1 MRRNTIVTILVVLA
15 VAYVFYMIPRLAT
28 EPTRVKEYEYYTDFY
43 DDFVA
48 GNLETVEVITGQTA
62 EGKFKEDAPGDF
74 DRYTV
79 KVPPDQELLA
89 RLQDAAE
96 ANDLDVKIAAKD
108 LSLFERVL
116 TSAGVYLLPI
126 ALLVIFWLFM
136 MRQMNSSRGQALNF
150 GRSKARMVGD
160 QWERVTFDDVAGMEE
175 VKEELEEVAAFLKQP
190 ERFRRLGAK
199 IPRGVLLVGP
209 PGCGK
214 TLLARAVAG
223 EAGVAFFYM
232 SGSDFVEMFVGVG
245 ASRVR
250 DLFEQAKAHLPAI
263 IFIDELDAVGRLRGA
278 GLGGGHD
285 EREQTLNALLVEMD
299 GFDPADDVI
308 LLAATNRPDI
318 LDPALL
324 RPGRFDR
331 QIVVPMPD
339 VKERREILEIYVA
352 DKRIADDV
360 DLELLARRSVGFSG
374 ADIENMVNE
383 AALLAGRKDKDLIE
397 REDFDEAVERT
408 IAGPERKSR
417 VIQENERKILA
428 YHEAGHALVG
438 QLLTDFDPVYKV
450 TILPRGMSLG
460 YTISLPE
467 DDRYI
472 TSKQQMLNR
481 MTQALGGRAAEELV
495 IGEIHTGAH
504 QDLKV
509 VSQIARAMVT
519 EYGMSDMLGPITY
532 GKKSQQVFLGKDIGE
547 ERNYS
552 EAIAEQIDQAVRE
565 IADDCYAKARELLSA
580 HRDELD
586 LLVEKLLE
594 HESLERKDVEA
605 LIEHG
610 VMASELEEQQGE
622 EQAEDADEDTAPGG
636 VVQTPP
642 EAAGKP
648 ERGTLP
654 PGLPEPDTP

>member
-1 MRRNTIVTILVVLA
+1 MRRNTIVTILVVMA

-28 EPTRVKEYEYYTDFY
+28 EQTRVKEYEYYTDFY
-43 DDFVA
+43 DAFTA
-48 GNLETVEVITGQTA
+48 GHLETLEVITGQTA
-62 EGKFKEDAPGDF
+62 EGEFKEDAPEEF
-74 DRYTV
+74 ERYTV
-79 KVPPDQELLA
+79 KVPPDEELLA
-89 RLQDAAE
+89 RLQTAKE
-96 ANDLDVKIAAKD
+96 EHGLDVKIAAKD
-108 LSLFERVL
+108 LGLLERIL
-116 TSAGVYLLPI
+116 TSAGVYILPL

-136 MRQMNSSRGQALNF
+136 MRQMNSSRGQAMNF
-150 GRSKARMVGD
+150 GRSQARMVGD
-160 QWERVTFDDVAGMEE
+160 QWDRVTFDDVAGMHE
-175 VKEELEEVAAFLKQP
+175 VKEELEEVVAFLKEP
-190 ERFRRLGAK
+190 ERFRKLGAK

-263 IFIDELDAVGRLRGA
+263 VFIDELDAVGRLRGA

-331 QIVVPMPD
+331 QIVVPTPD
-339 VKERREILEIYVA
+339 VKERAEILRIYVK
-352 DKRIADDV
+352 DKRIGDDV
-360 DLELLARRSVGFSG
+360 DIELLARRSVGFSG

-383 AALLAGRKDKDLIE
+383 AALLAGRKDKELIE

-417 VIQENERKILA
+417 VIQEDERKILA

-467 DDRYI
+467 DDKYI

-509 VSQIARAMVT
+509 VSQIARSMVT
-519 EYGMSDMLGPITY
+519 EYGMSDSLGPITY
-532 GKKSQQVFLGKDIGE
+532 GKKSQQVFLGKDLGE

-552 EAIAEQIDQAVRE
+552 EAIAEQID
-565 IADDCYAKARELLSA
+565 
-580 HRDELD
+580 
-586 LLVEKLLE
+586 
-594 HESLERKDVEA
+594 
-605 LIEHG
+605 
-610 VMASELEEQQGE
+610 
-622 EQAEDADEDTAPGG
+622 
-636 VVQTPP
+636 
-642 EAAGKP
+642 
-648 ERGTLP
+648 
-654 PGLPEPDTP
+654 

>member
-1 MRRNTIVTILVVLA
+1 MRRNMIMTILVLGVII
-15 VAYVFYMIPRLAT
+15 YVFYMIPRLNT
-28 EPTRVKEYEYYTDFY
+28 GQNELREYDHYSEFY

-48 GNLETVEVITGQTA
+48 GHIAEVMVINGEELEGT
-62 EGKFKEDAPGDF
+62 FKPEAPGGY
-74 DRYTV
+74 DRFVVSVQGEDVMNTLMTA
-79 KVPPDQELLA
+79 KQEHELDTA
-89 RLQDAAE
+89 IGAEPMRLSDRI
-96 ANDLDVKIAAKD
+96 LTIAG
-108 LSLFERVL
+108 
-116 TSAGVYLLPI
+116 TYLLP
-126 ALLVIFWLFM
+126 LVIIILFWLFM
-136 MRQMNSSRGQALNF
+136 VRQMNTTRGQALNF
-150 GRSKARMVGD
+150 GRSQARMVGD
-160 QWERVTFDDVAGMEE
+160 HWERVTFDDVAGMQE
-175 VKEELEEVAAFLKQP
+175 VKEEMQEVVAFLREP
-190 ERFRRLGAK
+190 ERFRKLGAK

-250 DLFEQAKAHLPAI
+250 DLFEQAKDHLPAI

-299 GFDPADDVI
+299 GFDPNDDVI

-339 VKERREILEIYVA
+339 VKERQEILNIYVQ
-352 DKRIADDV
+352 DKRVSDEL
-360 DLELLARRSVGFSG
+360 DLEVLARRSVGFSG

-383 AALLAGRKDKDLIE
+383 AALLAGRKDKDVIE
-397 REDFDEAVERT
+397 SEDFDEAIERI

-417 VIQENERKILA
+417 VISEDERKVLA

-438 QLLTDFDPVYKV
+438 YTLPDFDSVYKV

-472 TSKQQMLNR
+472 TSKSEMLNR

-495 IGEIHTGAH
+495 LGEIHTGAH
-504 QDLKV
+504 QDLEV
-509 VSQIARAMVT
+509 VSKIARAMVT
-519 EYGMSDMLGPITY
+519 EYGMSEELGPITY
-532 GKKSQQVFLGKDIGE
+532 GRKTGPVFLGKDLAE

-552 EAIAEQIDQAVRE
+552 EAVARKIDNAVR
-565 IADDCYAKARELLSA
+565 AMVDGAHDRARAILEK
-580 HRDELD
+580 HREELD

-594 HESLERKDVEA
+594 HETLDQADVEA
-605 LIEHG
+605 LLEHG
-610 VMASELEEQQGE
+610 VMAEELEEESE
-622 EQAEDADEDTAPGG
+622 EEAEEADEQPAEPL
-636 VVQTPP
+636 TP
-642 EAAGKP
+642 EEVTRKQ
-648 ERGTLP
+648 RGAIP
-654 PGLPEPDTP
+654 PGMPEPETP

>member
-1 MRRNTIVTILVVLA
+1 MRRNSIVTLLVVAA
-15 VAYVFYMIPRLAT
+15 VVYVFVMIPRLTT
-28 EPTRVKEYEYYTDFY
+28 EQVKVKEYEYYTDFH
-43 DDFVA
+43 DAFTSGEIA
-48 GNLETVEVITGQTA
+48 NVEVITGQSASGDFTEGA
-62 EGKFKEDAPGDF
+62 EGDF
-74 DRYTV
+74 DRYIV
-79 KVPPDQELLA
+79 RVPPDDEFLA
-89 RLQDAAE
+89 RLQAE
-96 ANDLDVKIAAKD
+96 NEAQDLGVKIAAKD
-108 LSLFERVL
+108 VGMGERIL
-116 TSAGVYLLPI
+116 AIAGTYLLPLV
-126 ALLVIFWLFM
+126 LLILFWLFM
-136 MRQMNSSRGQALNF
+136 MRQMNNRSGQALNF
-150 GRSKARMVGD
+150 GRSQARMVGD
-160 QWERVTFDDVAGMEE
+160 QWDRVTFDDVAGMYE
-175 VKEELEEVAAFLKQP
+175 VKEELEEVVAFLKQP
-190 ERFRRLGAK
+190 ERFRKLGAK
-199 IPRGVLLVGP
+199 IPRGVLLIGP

-299 GFDPADDVI
+299 GFDQTDDVI

-331 QIVVPMPD
+331 QIIVPMPD
-339 VKERREILEIYVA
+339 VKERREILDIYVA
-352 DKRIADDV
+352 NKHVSDDV
-360 DLELLARRSVGFSG
+360 DFDLLARRSVGFSG

-383 AALLAGRKDKDLIE
+383 AALLAGREDKEMIE
-397 REDFDEAVERT
+397 REDFDEAIERI

-417 VIQENERKILA
+417 IIHDDERRILA

-472 TSKQQMLNR
+472 TSKQQMIDR

-504 QDLKV
+504 QDLEV
-509 VSQIARAMVT
+509 VSRIARAMVT
-519 EYGMSDMLGPITY
+519 EYGMSEALGPITY
-532 GKKSQQVFLGKDIGE
+532 GKKTGPVFLGKDIAE

-552 EAIAEQIDQAVRE
+552 EAIAEQIDEAVRD
-565 IADDCYAKARELLSA
+565 IVDNCYDRARELLGEHVA
-580 HRDELD
+580 ELD

-594 HESLERKDVEA
+594 FETLDRADVEA
-605 LIEHG
+605 LLEHG
-610 VMASELEEQQGE
+610 VMAAELAATEPAAPPVDEDAGADAPVPAPP
-622 EQAEDADEDTAPGG
+622 QAER
-636 VVQTPP
+636 
-642 EAAGKP
+642 KP
-648 ERGTLP
+648 ERGAIP
-654 PGLPEPDTP
+654 PGIPEPGTP

>member
-1 MRRNTIVTILVVLA
+1 MRRNTIVTILVLLA
-15 VAYVFYMIPRLAT
+15 VGYVFYMIPRLAT
-28 EPTRVKEYEYYTDFY
+28 EQSRVKEYEYYKEFY
-43 DDFVA
+43 DDFKA
-48 GNLETVEVITGQTA
+48 GNIATVTVVNGQEA
-62 EGKFKEDAPGDF
+62 EGDFVEDAVGDF
-74 DRYTV
+74 ERYTV
-79 KVPPDQELLA
+79 SVPPDEELVDKLIA
-89 RLQDAAE
+89 VAE
-96 ANDLDVKIAAKD
+96 EKGIDVKVG
-108 LSLFERVL
+108 SQSMRL
-116 TSAGVYLLPI
+116 TDRILTVAGTYLLPLVLI
-126 ALLVIFWLFM
+126 ILLWLFM
-136 MRQMNSSRGQALNF
+136 VRQMNNTRGQALNF
-150 GRSKARMVGD
+150 GRSQARMVGD
-160 QWERVTFDDVAGMEE
+160 HWERVTFDDVAGMEE
-175 VKEELEEVAAFLKQP
+175 VKEELEEIVVFLKQP

-299 GFDPADDVI
+299 GFDPNDDVI

-331 QIVVPMPD
+331 QIVVPMPS
-339 VKERREILEIYVA
+339 VKERREILDIYVK
-352 DKRIADDV
+352 DKRVADDV
-360 DLELLARRSVGFSG
+360 DLQMLARRSVGFSG

-383 AALLAGRKDKDLIE
+383 AALLAGRENKDVIE
-397 REDFDEAVERT
+397 REDFDEAIERI

-417 VIQENERKILA
+417 VISDEERKVLA
-428 YHEAGHALVG
+428 YHEAGHAVVG
-438 QLLTDFDPVYKV
+438 YMLPEFDRVYKV

-472 TSKQQMLNR
+472 TSKREMLNT

-504 QDLKV
+504 QDLEV
-509 VSQIARAMVT
+509 VSKIARAMVT
-519 EYGMSDMLGPITY
+519 EFGMSEDLGPITY
-532 GKKSQQVFLGKDIGE
+532 GRKTGPVFLGKDIAE

-552 EAIAEQIDQAVRE
+552 EAIAQQIDEAVRTIVDGCHE
-565 IADDCYAKARELLSA
+565 RARTILSE
-580 HRDELD
+580 HREELD
-586 LLVEKLLE
+586 LLAEKLLE
-594 HESLERKDVEA
+594 HESLEREDVQA
-605 LIEHG
+605 LMEHG
-610 VMASELEEQQGE
+610 VMAAEMEAEEGEQPVESGDDRPSDRAAAEATEGSEEKRG
-622 EQAEDADEDTAPGG
+622 P
-636 VVQTPP
+636 VPP
-642 EAAGKP
+642 AM
-648 ERGTLP
+648 
-654 PGLPEPDTP
+654 PEPETP

>member
-1 MRRNTIVTILVVLA
+1 MRRKTIVTVLVILA
-15 VAYVFYMIPRLAT
+15 VGYVFYMIPRLAT
-28 EPTRVKEYEYYTDFY
+28 EQNRVKEYEAYTDFY
-43 DDFVA
+43 QDFQDGKIATLTIVD
-48 GNLETVEVITGQTA
+48 GQNA
-62 EGKFKEDAPGDF
+62 EGEFIEDADIEYDRFTVRVPSDPELVSKLQQVKED
-74 DRYTV
+74 R
-79 KVPPDQELLA
+79 ELS
-89 RLQDAAE
+89 
-96 ANDLDVKIAAKD
+96 VKIAVD
-108 LSLFERVL
+108 DPGLGERILAV
-116 TSAGVYLLPI
+116 AGTWLLPL
-126 ALLVIFWLFM
+126 ALLVLFWLFM
-136 MRQMNSSRGQALNF
+136 VRQMNSSRGQALNF
-150 GRSKARMVGD
+150 GRSQAKMVGD
-160 QWERVTFDDVAGMEE
+160 HWERVTFDDVAGMDE
-175 VKEELEEVAAFLKQP
+175 VKEELEEVVAFLKEP

-223 EAGVAFFYM
+223 EAGVAFYYM

-250 DLFEQAKAHLPAI
+250 DLFEEAKAHLPAI

-299 GFDPADDVI
+299 GFDPNDDVI

-339 VKERREILEIYVA
+339 VKERKEILDIYV
-352 DKRIADDV
+352 DNKRVSDDV
-360 DLELLARRSVGFSG
+360 DLEILARRSVGFSG
-374 ADIENMVNE
+374 ADIENMANE
-383 AALLAGRKDKDLIE
+383 AALLAGRKNKDIIE
-397 REDFDEAVERT
+397 REDFDEAVERI

-417 VIQENERKILA
+417 VISDDERKILA

-438 QLLTDFDPVYKV
+438 SRLPEFDQVYKV
-450 TILPRGMSLG
+450 TILPRGQSLG

-472 TSKQQMLNR
+472 TSRREMVDR

-495 IGEIHTGAH
+495 MGEIHTGAR
-504 QDLKV
+504 QDLEV
-509 VSQIARAMVT
+509 VSKIARAMVT
-519 EYGMSDMLGPITY
+519 EYGMSDDLGPITY
-532 GKKSQQVFLGKDIGE
+532 GKKTGHVFLGKDISE

-552 EAIAEQIDQAVRE
+552 EAIAQQIDEAVRE
-565 IADDCYAKARELLSA
+565 IVDDA
-580 HRDELD
+580 HERATAILEENRDELD

-594 HESLERKDVEA
+594 HESLEREDVKA

-610 VMASELEEQQGE
+610 VMASELEEDQAEEGEAGE
-622 EQAEDADEDTAPGG
+622 EA
-636 VVQTPP
+636 P
-642 EAAGKP
+642 EAGEAPSGG
-648 ERGTLP
+648 RDAIP
-654 PGLPEPDTP
+654 PGVPEPETP

>member
-1 MRRNTIVTILVVLA
+1 MRRNTIVTIIVVAAL
-15 VAYVFYMIPRLAT
+15 AYVFYMIPRLADEQKQVKQYDYYSEFYADFIAGHIADVT
-28 EPTRVKEYEYYTDFY
+28 VVNGQELEGEFKPDVPGGYDRFIVSVQGENVLADLMAAKKEYELDTN
-43 DDFVA
+43 V
-48 GNLETVEVITGQTA
+48 G
-62 EGKFKEDAPGDF
+62 
-74 DRYTV
+74 
-79 KVPPDQELLA
+79 
-89 RLQDAAE
+89 AE
-96 ANDLDVKIAAKD
+96 AMRLSDRILTTAATYV
-108 LSLFERVL
+108 LPLVLIILF
-116 TSAGVYLLPI
+116 
-126 ALLVIFWLFM
+126 WMFM
-136 MRQMNSSRGQALNF
+136 VRQMNSTRGQALNF
-150 GRSKARMVGD
+150 GRSQARMVGD
-160 QWERVTFDDVAGMEE
+160 HWERVTFDDVAGMHE
-175 VKEELEEVAAFLKQP
+175 VKEELEEVVAFLKQP
-190 ERFRRLGAK
+190 ERFRQLGAK

-223 EAGVAFFYM
+223 EAGVAFYYM

-250 DLFEQAKAHLPAI
+250 DLFDQAKSHLPAI

-299 GFDPADDVI
+299 GFDPNDDVI

-339 VKERREILEIYVA
+339 VKERREILDIYVE
-352 DKRIADDV
+352 DKHLADDV
-360 DLELLARRSVGFSG
+360 DLDMLARRSVGFSG

-383 AALLAGRKDKDLIE
+383 AALLAGRENKQIIE
-397 REDFDEAVERT
+397 REDFDEAIERL

-417 VIQENERKILA
+417 VIMEDERRVLA

-438 QLLTDFDPVYKV
+438 HMLTDFDPVYKV

-472 TSKQQMLNR
+472 TSKTQMLNR

-495 IGEIHTGAH
+495 LGEIHTGAQ
-504 QDLKV
+504 QDLEV
-509 VSQIARAMVT
+509 VSRIARAMVT
-519 EYGMSDMLGPITY
+519 EYGMSTELGPITY
-532 GKKSQQVFLGKDIGE
+532 GKKTGPVFLGKDIAE

-552 EAIAEQIDQAVRE
+552 EAVAEMIDSEVR
-565 IADDCYAKARELLSA
+565 ALVDMCYERAKMILTD

-586 LLVEKLLE
+586 LLVDKLLE
-594 HESLERKDVEA
+594 VETLERDDVEA
-605 LIEHG
+605 LVKYG
-610 VMASELEEQQGE
+610 VMADELEGE
-622 EQAEDADEDTAPGG
+622 EEAVEDTPDDDRPAPEPATGEATQPRRG
-636 VVQTPP
+636 TVPPAMPEAQTP
-642 EAAGKP
+642 
-648 ERGTLP
+648 
-654 PGLPEPDTP
+654 

>member
-1 MRRNTIVTILVVLA
+1 MRRNMIVTILVLGVI
-15 VAYVFYMIPRLAT
+15 VYVFYMIPRLNT
-28 EPTRVKEYEYYTDFY
+28 GQNELREYDHYSQFY

-48 GNLETVEVITGQTA
+48 GHVAEVTVVNGEELEGE
-62 EGKFKEDAPGDF
+62 FKPDAPGGYERF
-74 DRYTV
+74 V
-79 KVPPDQELLA
+79 VSVQGE
-89 RLQDAAE
+89 
-96 ANDLDVKIAAKD
+96 DVMNTLMAAKQEHELD
-108 LSLFERVL
+108 TAIGAEPMRLSDRIL
-116 TSAGVYLLPI
+116 TIAGTYLLP
-126 ALLVIFWLFM
+126 LVIIILFWLFM
-136 MRQMNSSRGQALNF
+136 VRQMNSTRGQALNF
-150 GRSKARMVGD
+150 GRSQARMVGD
-160 QWERVTFDDVAGMEE
+160 HWERVTFDDVAGMHE
-175 VKEELEEVAAFLKQP
+175 VKEEMQEVVAFLKEP
-190 ERFRRLGAK
+190 ERFRKLGAK

-250 DLFEQAKAHLPAI
+250 DLFEQAKDHLPAI

-299 GFDPADDVI
+299 GFDPNDDVI

-339 VKERREILEIYVA
+339 VKERQEILNIYIQDKRVA
-352 DKRIADDV
+352 DDL
-360 DLELLARRSVGFSG
+360 DLEVLARRSVGFSG

-383 AALLAGRKDKDLIE
+383 AALLAGRKDKDVIE
-397 REDFDEAVERT
+397 SEDFDEAIERI

-417 VIQENERKILA
+417 VISEEERKVLA

-438 QLLTDFDPVYKV
+438 YMLPDFDSVYKV

-472 TSKQQMLNR
+472 TSKTEMHNR

-495 IGEIHTGAH
+495 LGEIHTGAH
-504 QDLKV
+504 QDLEV
-509 VSQIARAMVT
+509 VSKIARAMVT
-519 EYGMSDMLGPITY
+519 EYGMSEDLGPITY
-532 GKKSQQVFLGKDIGE
+532 GRKTGPVFLGKDLAE

-552 EAIAEQIDQAVRE
+552 EAVAKKIDDAVRAIVDGAYE
-565 IADDCYAKARELLSA
+565 RANAILAEHRE
-580 HRDELD
+580 ELD

-594 HESLERKDVEA
+594 HETLDRDDVEA
-605 LIEHG
+605 LLEHG
-610 VMASELEEQQGE
+610 VMAEELGEEAEAEAEEAEEQPAEPAATE
-622 EQAEDADEDTAPGG
+622 EATRKQPG
-636 VVQTPP
+636 TI
-642 EAAGKP
+642 
-648 ERGTLP
+648 P
-654 PGLPEPDTP
+654 PGMPEPETP

>member
-28 EPTRVKEYEYYTDFY
+28 EPTRVKEYEYYTEFY
-43 DDFVA
+43 DDF
-48 GNLETVEVITGQTA
+48 LEGQIKTVEVVTGQTA
-62 EGKFKEDAPGDF
+62 EGEFKEDAAEDF

-79 KVPPDQELLA
+79 KVPPDDELVA
-89 RLQDAAE
+89 RLEDANRE
-96 ANDLDVKIAAKD
+96 NELGVNIRPEDPG
-108 LSLFERVL
+108 LFERIL
-116 TSAGVYLLPI
+116 TSAGIYVLPLI
-126 ALLVIFWLFM
+126 LLVVFWLFM

-150 GRSKARMVGD
+150 GRSQARMVGD
-160 QWERVTFDDVAGMEE
+160 QWERVTFDDVAGMHE
-175 VKEELEEVAAFLKQP
+175 VKEELEEVVAFLKQP
-190 ERFRRLGAK
+190 ERFRKLGAK

-223 EAGVAFFYM
+223 EAEVSFFYM

-299 GFDPADDVI
+299 GFDPSDDVI

-339 VKERREILEIYVA
+339 VRERAEILEIYVE
-352 DKRIADDV
+352 DKRVADDV

-397 REDFDEAVERT
+397 REDFDEAVERI

-417 VIQENERKILA
+417 VIQDNERKILA

-495 IGEIHTGAH
+495 VGEIHTGAH

-509 VSQIARAMVT
+509 VSQIARSMVT
-519 EYGMSDMLGPITY
+519 EYGMSDTLGPITY

-552 EAIAEQIDQAVRE
+552 EAVAEQIDQAVRE

-580 HRDELD
+580 HREELD
-586 LLVEKLLE
+586 LLVEMLLE
-594 HESLERKDVEA
+594 HESLERADVEA
-605 LIEHG
+605 LLEHG
-610 VMASELEEQQGE
+610 VMADELESE
-622 EQAEDADEDTAPGG
+622 EEDEE
-636 VVQTPP
+636 
-642 EAAGKP
+642 EAAGEGEDAEETVETQPEAESKP
-648 ERGTLP
+648 ERGAVP

>member
-1 MRRNTIVTILVVLA
+1 MRRNSIVTILVVAA
-15 VAYVFYMIPRLAT
+15 VVYVFVMIPRLTT
-28 EPTRVKEYEYYTDFY
+28 EQVKVKEFEYLTDF
-43 DDFVA
+43 DEAFRA
-48 GNLETVEVITGQTA
+48 GEIATVEVIAGQSA
-62 EGKFKEDAPGDF
+62 GGEFAPDASEDYE
-74 DRYTV
+74 RYTV
-79 KVPPDQELLA
+79 NPPPDEEFVA
-89 RLQDAAE
+89 RLMAMKE
-96 ANDLDVKIAAKD
+96 ELGLDVRIAAKE
-108 LSLFERVL
+108 LGMGERIL
-116 TSAGVYLLPI
+116 AIAGTYLLPL
-126 ALLVIFWLFM
+126 ALLVLFWLFM
-136 MRQMNSSRGQALNF
+136 MRQMNSTRGQALSF
-150 GRSKARMVGD
+150 GRSQARMVGD
-160 QWERVTFDDVAGMEE
+160 HWERVTFDDVAGMYE
-175 VKEELEEVAAFLKQP
+175 VKEELEEVVAFLKQP
-190 ERFRRLGAK
+190 ERFRKLGAK

-250 DLFEQAKAHLPAI
+250 DLFDQAKAHLPAI

-339 VKERREILEIYVA
+339 VKERREILDIYVQG
-352 DKRIADDV
+352 KHISEDV
-360 DLELLARRSVGFSG
+360 DLDLLARRSVGFSG

-383 AALLAGRKDKDLIE
+383 AALLAGRKDKDRIE
-397 REDFDEAVERT
+397 REDFDEAIERI

-417 VIQENERKILA
+417 VIQEDERRILA
-428 YHEAGHALVG
+428 YHEAWHALVG
-438 QLLTDFDPVYKV
+438 QLIVDYDPVYKV

-472 TSKQQMLNR
+472 ISKQQMIDR

-495 IGEIHTGAH
+495 VGEIPPGAH
-504 QDLKV
+504 QDIEV
-509 VSQIARAMVT
+509 VSRIARAMVT
-519 EYGMSDMLGPITY
+519 EYGMSDALGPIQY
-532 GKKSQQVFLGKDIGE
+532 GKKTGPVFLGKDLAE

-552 EAIAEQIDQAVRE
+552 EAIAERIDQAVRE
-565 IADDCYAKARELLSA
+565 IVDSCYDRARDLLTG
-580 HRDELD
+580 HRAELD

-594 HESLERKDVEA
+594 RASLDRADVAA
-605 LIEHG
+605 LLEHG
-610 VMASELEEQQGE
+610 VMAAELAEQQK
-622 EQAEDADEDTAPGG
+622 AEAPAGDDTGTPKPVEAP
-636 VVQTPP
+636 PKA
-642 EAAGKP
+642 ERKP
-648 ERGTLP
+648 ERGAIP
-654 PGLPEPDTP
+654 PGLPEPGTP

>member
-1 MRRNTIVTILVVLA
+1 MRRNSIVTILVVAA
-15 VAYVFYMIPRLAT
+15 VVYVFVMIPRLTT
-28 EPTRVKEYEYYTDFY
+28 EQVKVKEFEYLTDF
-43 DDFVA
+43 DEAFRA
-48 GNLETVEVITGQTA
+48 GEIATVEVIAGQSA
-62 EGKFKEDAPGDF
+62 GGEFAPDASEDYE
-74 DRYTV
+74 RYTV
-79 KVPPDQELLA
+79 NPPPDEEFVA
-89 RLQDAAE
+89 RLMAMKE
-96 ANDLDVKIAAKD
+96 ELGLDVRIAAKE
-108 LSLFERVL
+108 LGMGERIL
-116 TSAGVYLLPI
+116 AIAGTYLLPL
-126 ALLVIFWLFM
+126 ALLVLFWLFM
-136 MRQMNSSRGQALNF
+136 MRQMNSTRGQALSF
-150 GRSKARMVGD
+150 GRSQARMVGD
-160 QWERVTFDDVAGMEE
+160 HWERVTFDDVAGMYE
-175 VKEELEEVAAFLKQP
+175 VKEELEEVVAFLKQP
-190 ERFRRLGAK
+190 ERFRKLGAK

-250 DLFEQAKAHLPAI
+250 DLFDQAKAHLPAI

-339 VKERREILEIYVA
+339 VKERREILDIYVQG
-352 DKRIADDV
+352 KHISEDV
-360 DLELLARRSVGFSG
+360 DLDLLARRSVGFSG

-383 AALLAGRKDKDLIE
+383 AALLAGRKDKDRIE
-397 REDFDEAVERT
+397 REDFDEAIERI

-417 VIQENERKILA
+417 VIQEDERRILA

-438 QLLTDFDPVYKV
+438 QLIVDYDPVYKV

-472 TSKQQMLNR
+472 ISKQQMIDR

-495 IGEIHTGAH
+495 VGEIHTGAH
-504 QDLKV
+504 QDIEV
-509 VSQIARAMVT
+509 VSRIARAMVT
-519 EYGMSDMLGPITY
+519 EYGMSDALGPIQY
-532 GKKSQQVFLGKDIGE
+532 GKKTGPVFLGKDLAE

-552 EAIAEQIDQAVRE
+552 EAIAERIDQAVRE
-565 IADDCYAKARELLSA
+565 IVDSCYDRARELLTG
-580 HRDELD
+580 HRAELD

-594 HESLERKDVEA
+594 HESLDRADVEA
-605 LIEHG
+605 LLEHG
-610 VMASELEEQQGE
+610 VMAAELAEQQK
-622 EQAEDADEDTAPGG
+622 AEAPAGDDTGTPKPVEAP
-636 VVQTPP
+636 PKA
-642 EAAGKP
+642 ERKP
-648 ERGTLP
+648 ERGAIP
-654 PGLPEPDTP
+654 PGLPEPGTP

>member
-1 MRRNTIVTILVVLA
+1 MRRNVIVTILVLMA
-15 VAYVFYMIPRLAT
+15 VGYVFYMIPRLAT
-28 EPTRVKEYEYYTDFY
+28 EQDQVKEYEYYSQFEEDFI
-43 DDFVA
+43 A
-48 GNLETVEVITGQTA
+48 GHIDTVTVVNGQRLEGEFA
-62 EGKFKEDAPGDF
+62 EDAPGGF
-74 DRYTV
+74 DTYTV
-79 KVPPDQELLA
+79 VYQGDDPLEKLMAMKKEHGLKAQVG
-89 RLQDAAE
+89 
-96 ANDLDVKIAAKD
+96 AKD
-108 LSLFERVL
+108 MPLTDKILTLAGTYILPFVLIILF
-116 TSAGVYLLPI
+116 
-126 ALLVIFWLFM
+126 WMFM
-136 MRQMNSSRGQALNF
+136 VRQMNSSRGQALNF
-150 GRSKARMVGD
+150 GRSQARMVGD
-160 QWERVTFDDVAGMEE
+160 HWERVTFDDVAGMHE
-175 VKEELEEVAAFLKQP
+175 VKEELEEVVAFLKQP
-190 ERFRRLGAK
+190 ERFRKLGAK

-299 GFDPADDVI
+299 GFDPNDDVI

-339 VKERREILEIYVA
+339 VKERKEILDIYVQ
-352 DKRIADDV
+352 DKRVADDV
-360 DLELLARRSVGFSG
+360 DLQLLARRSVGFSG

-383 AALLAGRKDKDLIE
+383 AALLAGRKDKDVIE
-397 REDFDEAVERT
+397 REDFDEAIERI

-417 VIQENERKILA
+417 VINDEERRILA

-438 QLLTDFDPVYKV
+438 YKLPSFDPVYKV

-472 TSKQQMLNR
+472 TSRTEMENR

-495 IGEIHTGAH
+495 IGEIHTGAR
-504 QDLKV
+504 QDLEV
-509 VSQIARAMVT
+509 VSKIARAMVT
-519 EYGMSDMLGPITY
+519 EYGMSDDLGPITY
-532 GKKSQQVFLGKDIGE
+532 GRKTGPVFLGKDIAE

-552 EAIAEQIDQAVRE
+552 EEIARKIDLAVRE
-565 IADDCYAKARELLSA
+565 IVDRAYDRAVSILTEHREQ
-580 HRDELD
+580 LD

-594 HESLERKDVEA
+594 HESLEREDVEA

-610 VMASELEEQQGE
+610 VMADELEETE
-622 EQAEDADEDTAPGG
+622 EEADEAEETEQPA
-636 VVQTPP
+636 P
-642 EAAGKP
+642 EAEKCRR
-648 ERGTLP
+648 ERPDAIP
-654 PGLPEPDTP
+654 PGVPEPETP